1 MKRTERGQQNKMKLH
16 LLKSV
21 TLLWMFTALA
31 TISVFPQSNNAVAGV
46 CDPKVKAPDYLLPE
60 WPEYANVKV
69 YIVGSDFNPA
79 EIAAILIPITNWSAI
94 AQASGSKVTFVYSGT
109 VAMPQ
114 DCLNCLT
121 LMRGRVHDNQKHA
134 AELHSYVIQGERTI
148 LYARIVID
156 RVIPN
161 LTALTNAVAHELGH
175 NFGLPDCFSCRG
187 HNTVMSLIRTSNGFA
202 GPTPCDVAQ
211 VRRVYEHL
219 RTQAAELK
227 KHQRSVRVA
236 KAIAV
241 DEGEEPVEDDT
252 PLVIPP
258 F

>member
-1 MKRTERGQQNKMKLH
+1 MKLH

-21 TLLWMFTALA
+21 TLLLIFSALGA
-31 TISVFPQSNNAVAGV
+31 VSVFPQTNDAVAGV
-46 CDPKVKAPDYLLPE
+46 CDSKVKTDYSSPG
-60 WPEYANVKV
+60 WPENAHVKV
-69 YIVGSDFNPA
+69 YIVGTDFNPA
-79 EIAAILIPITNWSAI
+79 EIAAILIPVTNWSAI
-94 AQASGSKVTFVYSGT
+94 AQASGSKVTFAYSGT

-121 LMRGRVHDNQKHA
+121 VMRGRVHDNQKHA
-134 AELHSYVIQGERTI
+134 AELHSFVIQGERTI
-148 LYARIVID
+148 LYARIIID

-175 NFGLPDCFSCRG
+175 NFGLPDCFSCHG
-187 HNTVMSLIRTSNGFA
+187 QSTVMSLIRTSNGFA

-219 RTQAAELK
+219 RTQAAAK
-227 KHQRSVRVA
+227 KTRRV
-236 KAIAV
+236 KIVLV

-252 PLVIPP
+252 PIVIPP
-258 F
+258 PESKP